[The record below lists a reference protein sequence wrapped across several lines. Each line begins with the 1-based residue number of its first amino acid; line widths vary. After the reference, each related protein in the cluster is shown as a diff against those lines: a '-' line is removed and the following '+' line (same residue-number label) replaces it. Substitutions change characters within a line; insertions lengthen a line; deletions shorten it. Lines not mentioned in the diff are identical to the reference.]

1 MSEPLLYEQQDH
13 VVTLTFNR
21 PEARNPMSGNDMI
34 DAIVQATDRV
44 NRDTSVRVVIL
55 TGAGSAFCAGGN
67 IKDMHE
73 KQGVFGGSPADISEG
88 YRDGI
93 QRIPPAVYNIEVPII
108 AAVNG
113 PAVGAGCDIATMC
126 DIRIAS
132 ETAFFAE
139 SFVKVG
145 LIPGDGGAWFL
156 PRVVGMARASEM
168 AFTGDRVD
176 AQTALEWGLVSRV
189 VPGDQLMDAA
199 RELAA
204 RITVNPP
211 SVVRMTKRL
220 LREGQRLDLKS
231 LLELSAPLQALAH
244 YTDEHHEAVAAMVE
258 KRKPDFSKFN
268 A

>member
-1 MSEPLLYEQQDH
+1 MSEPLLYEQNDH
-13 VVTLTFNR
+13 VGTLTFNW
-21 PEARNPMSGNDMI
+21 PEARNPMSGDDMI
-34 DAIVQATDRV
+34 DAVVDATERV
-44 NRDTSVRVVIL
+44 NRDLSVRAVIL

-67 IKDMHE
+67 IKDM
-73 KQGVFGGSPADISEG
+73 KDKVGVFGGSPADIRDG
-88 YRDGI
+88 YRQGI
-93 QRIPPAVYNIEVPII
+93 QLIPLAINNLDVPII

-126 DIRIAS
+126 DIRIAAES
-132 ETAFFAE
+132 AFFAE

-156 PRVVGMARASEM
+156 PRVVGLSRANEM

-189 VPGDQLMDAA
+189 VPDDQLMAA
-199 RELAA
+199 ANELAA

-220 LREGQRLDLKS
+220 LREGQRMDLRS
-231 LLELSAPLQALAH
+231 LLELSAPMQAAAH
-244 YTDEHHEAVAAMVE
+244 FTDEHHEAVSAMVE
-258 KRKPDFSKFN
+258 KRPPDFSKLG
-268 A
+268 

>member
-1 MSEPLLYEQQDH
+1 MSEPLLYEQNDH

-21 PEARNPMSGNDMI
+21 PEARNPMSGDDMI
-34 DAIVQATDRV
+34 DAVVDATERV
-44 NRDTSVRVVIL
+44 NRDLSVRAVIL

-67 IKDMHE
+67 IKDM
-73 KQGVFGGSPADISEG
+73 KDKVGVFGGSPADIRDG
-88 YRDGI
+88 YRQGI
-93 QRIPPAVYNIEVPII
+93 QLIPLAINNLDVPII

-126 DIRIAS
+126 DIRIAAES
-132 ETAFFAE
+132 AFFAE

-156 PRVVGMARASEM
+156 PRVVGLSRANEM

-189 VPGDQLMDAA
+189 VPDDQLMAA
-199 RELAA
+199 ANELAA

-220 LREGQRLDLKS
+220 LREGQRMDLRS
-231 LLELSAPLQALAH
+231 LLELSAPMQAAAH
-244 YTDEHHEAVAAMVE
+244 FTDEHHEAVSAMVE
-258 KRKPDFSKFN
+258 KRPPDFSKLG
-268 A
+268 

>member
-1 MSEPLLYEQQDH
+1 MSDPLLYEQQDH

-21 PEARNPMSGNDMI
+21 PEARNPMSGDDMVNAVV
-34 DAIVQATDRV
+34 DATERINGDL
-44 NRDTSVRVVIL
+44 SVRAVIL
-55 TGAGSAFCAGGN
+55 TGAGPAFCAGGN
-67 IKDMHE
+67 IKDM
-73 KQGVFGGSPADISEG
+73 KDKSGVFGGSPAEIREG
-88 YRDGI
+88 YRQGI
-93 QRIPPAVYNIEVPII
+93 QRIPLAINNMDVPII

-156 PRVVGMARASEM
+156 PRVIGMSRAAEM

-199 RELAA
+199 REMAA

-211 SVVRMTKRL
+211 TVVRMTKRL
-220 LREGQRLDLKS
+220 LREGQRMDLRS
-231 LLELSAPLQALAH
+231 LLELSAPMQSLAH
-244 YTDEHHEAVAAMVE
+244 YTDEHHEAVSAMVE
-258 KRKPDFSKFN
+258 KRAPDFSKSGM
-268 A
+268 

>member
-1 MSEPLLYEQQDH
+1 MSDPLLYVQSDH

-21 PEARNPMSGNDMI
+21 PEERNPMSGDDMI
-34 DAIVQATDRV
+34 DALVGATERI

-67 IKDMHE
+67 IKDM
-73 KQGVFGGSPADISEG
+73 KDKKGVFAGSPAEISEG
-88 YRDGI
+88 YRKGI
-93 QRIPPAVYNIEVPII
+93 QRIPLAIYNLDVPII

-132 ETAFFAE
+132 EGAFFAE

-156 PRVVGMARASEM
+156 PRVVGLSRAAEM

-176 AQTALEWGLVSRV
+176 AQTALAWGLVSRV
-189 VPGDQLMDAA
+189 VPADQLISAA
-199 RELAA
+199 NDLAA
-204 RITVNPP
+204 RIAVNPP
-211 SVVRMTKRL
+211 SVVRMAKRL
-220 LREGQRLDLKS
+220 LREGQRMDLRS
-231 LLELSAPLQALAH
+231 LLEMSAPLQAAAH
-244 YTDEHHEAVAAMVE
+244 FTDEHHEAVTAMVE
-258 KRKPDFSKFN
+258 KLAPDFSKS
-268 A
+268 

>member
-1 MSEPLLYEQQDH
+1 MSDPLLYEQQDH

-21 PEARNPMSGNDMI
+21 PEARNPMSGDDMI
-34 DAIVQATDRV
+34 NAVVDATERINGDL
-44 NRDTSVRVVIL
+44 SVRAVIL
-55 TGAGSAFCAGGN
+55 TGAGPAFCAGGN
-67 IKDMHE
+67 IKDM
-73 KQGVFGGSPADISEG
+73 KDKSGVFGGSPAEIREG
-88 YRDGI
+88 YRQGI
-93 QRIPPAVYNIEVPII
+93 QRIPLAINNMDVPII

-132 ETAFFAE
+132 ETTFFAE

-156 PRVVGMARASEM
+156 PRVIGMSRAAEM

-199 RELAA
+199 REMAA

-211 SVVRMTKRL
+211 MVVRMTKRL
-220 LREGQRLDLKS
+220 LREGQRMDLRS
-231 LLELSAPLQALAH
+231 LLELSAPMQSLAH
-244 YTDEHHEAVAAMVE
+244 YTDEHHEAVSAMIE
-258 KRKPDFSKFN
+258 KRAPDFSKSGM
-268 A
+268 

>member
-1 MSEPLLYEQQDH
+1 MSDPLLYEQQDH

-21 PEARNPMSGNDMI
+21 PEARNPMSGDDMI
-34 DAIVQATDRV
+34 NAVVDATERINGDL
-44 NRDTSVRVVIL
+44 SVRAVIL
-55 TGAGSAFCAGGN
+55 TGAGPVFSAGGN
-67 IKDMHE
+67 IKDM
-73 KQGVFGGSPADISEG
+73 KDKSGVFGGSPAEIREG
-88 YRDGI
+88 YRQGI
-93 QRIPPAVYNIEVPII
+93 QRIPLAINNMDVPII

-132 ETAFFAE
+132 ETTFFAE

-156 PRVVGMARASEM
+156 PRVIGMSRAAEM

-199 RELAA
+199 REMAA

-211 SVVRMTKRL
+211 MVVRMTKRL
-220 LREGQRLDLKS
+220 LREGQRMDLRS
-231 LLELSAPLQALAH
+231 LLELSAPMQSLAH
-244 YTDEHHEAVAAMVE
+244 YTDEHHEAVSAMIE
-258 KRKPDFSKFN
+258 KRAPDFSKSGM
-268 A
+268 